1 MRNSG
6 IVGGKFL
13 ERTLAGLNVLDSGFQ
28 FQSHGLRRR
37 LRTRGVSF
45 SVLGFIRVPFS
56 GLTA

>member
-37 LRTRGVSF
+37 TRGVRF